1 MKKTILVLIS
11 FLFISFQAVEAE
23 VGVGITGAAHFLD
36 ASGTETTRTSG
47 QKNTGSHSEDAV
59 VPELFIETITDNGGA
74 FGIAYIPTRSMGSKS
89 RSDTST
95 TGDGQDT
102 GTYKAEAELDN
113 VIQIYGDIPLTDLAG
128 FPIYAKVGVQHATIT
143 TLESLNS
150 GSTYPDQDVFGF
162 TLGLGTKGDL
172 AFGNNLYYKADVT
185 YTDFEDY
192 SANDEDGTGNKVE
205 ADLEDVAVKFSI
217 GYKF

>member
-11 FLFISFQAVEAE
+11 FLFISFQAVKAE

-74 FGIAYIPTRSMGSKS
+74 FGIAYMPTRSMGSKS
-89 RSDTST
+89 RSHTST

-128 FPIYAKVGVQHATIT
+128 FPIYAKVGVQHATIA

-172 AFGNNLYYKADVT
+172 PLGNNLYYKADVT